1 MCGPPRPI
9 RLVSVCPNMLVC
21 PSRWSDRA
29 PEPAAVAEARRR
41 MQEYI
46 GAGRFDW
53 LAQEILQMATQKPQ
67 LWLAVSRAE
76 HADRMRS
83 ARQAKRAKQRALDSR
98 RRRLKLFKAKRSARR
113 AAERYRMRR
122 FHVPRVIALGM

>member
-1 MCGPPRPI
+1 
-9 RLVSVCPNMLVC
+9 
-21 PSRWSDRA
+21 
-29 PEPAAVAEARRR
+29 

-83 ARQAKRAKQRALDSR
+83 ARQAKRAKQRALDSH
-98 RRRLKLFKAKRSARR
+98 RRRLKLFKAKYSARR
-113 AAERYRMRR
+113 AAERYQMRR
-122 FHVPRVIALGM
+122 FHVRVIALGM